1 MSDVLVRHWSVLKMI
16 PRAPRKI
23 DTRTLVQRLRDEF
36 AIRTTPRTIQ
46 RDLQKLAAVFP
57 LECDYLGQHYGWS
70 WVKTA
75 DLFDLPG
82 MDPQTALTL
91 KLASL
96 FLGRVLPR
104 STVRFLDGH
113 VKRADAVLREKLGS
127 RLHRAWS
134 SKVRVMPRG
143 LPLQAPHLRS
153 EVLEVVYDAL
163 FQERCFE
170 ARYVPRRGGTAKTRT
185 IHPLGLVH
193 RDAAGYL
200 VCTIGDRD
208 GVVTLALHRIEA
220 ASMLETKRRA
230 PEGFDLDD
238 YVSRGS
244 AGFRYAEAPVALYAL
259 IEEPLAQV
267 LEETQLSAD
276 QVLEPHGEGR
286 YRLRVEL
293 PDNWD
298 LRAWL
303 LAQGDAVEVVEP
315 ASLRDELADLLESA
329 ATVYGRARRRHPR
342 VDAVGYVV
350 RAGEGA

>member
-1 MSDVLVRHWSVLKMI
+1 MRSSRSVASR
-16 PRAPRKI
+16 RA
-23 DTRTLVQRLRDEF
+23 T
-36 AIRTTPRTIQ
+36 
-46 RDLQKLAAVFP
+46 
-57 LECDYLGQHYGWS
+57 S
-70 WVKTA
+70 
-75 DLFDLPG
+75 
-82 MDPQTALTL
+82 
-91 KLASL
+91 
-96 FLGRVLPR
+96 
-104 STVRFLDGH
+104 
-113 VKRADAVLREKLGS
+113 
-127 RLHRAWS
+127 
-134 SKVRVMPRG
+134 
-143 LPLQAPHLRS
+143 
-153 EVLEVVYDAL
+153 
-163 FQERCFE
+163 
-170 ARYVPRRGGTAKTRT
+170 RGGTAKTRT

-238 YVSRGS
+238 YVARGS

-286 YRLRVEL
+286 YRLRAEL

-350 RAGEGA
+350 RAGEG